1 MLGGADPKAAGM
13 PRTRFPFSLAD
24 DKKGRRSLDGSDA
37 AGVAIASPIHAD
49 PMKPLVMKYIGQLV
63 AAGHAE
69 WEMRENGSVQLRCR
83 TGEIFLLEET
93 MIVRVAALPDRRD
106 LPSWGN
112 NDLRV
117 A

>member
-1 MLGGADPKAAGM
+1 VLGGADPKAAGM

-24 DKKGRRSLDGSDA
+24 DKKARRSLDGSDA

-69 WEMRENGSVQLRCR
+69 WETRENGSVQLRCR
-83 TGEIFLLEET
+83 TGEIFLLGET
-93 MIVRVAALPDRRD
+93 MI
-106 LPSWGN
+106 
-112 NDLRV
+112 LRV

>member
-1 MLGGADPKAAGM
+1 VLGGADSKVAGM

-24 DKKGRRSLDGSDA
+24 DKGRRSLDGSDA
-37 AGVAIASPIHAD
+37 AGVAIASPILAD

-69 WEMRENGSVQLRCR
+69 WDLRENGSVQLRCR

-93 MIVRVAALPDRRD
+93 MIVRV
-106 LPSWGN
+106 G
-112 NDLRV
+112 
-117 A
+117 

>member
-1 MLGGADPKAAGM
+1 MVFLPSTSALQAQQDSL
-13 PRTRFPFSLAD
+13 RIRFT
-24 DKKGRRSLDGSDA
+24 KGHRSLDGSDA

-69 WEMRENGSVQLRCR
+69 WETRENGSVQLRCR
-83 TGEIFLLEET
+83 TGEIFFLGET
-93 MIVRVAALPDRRD
+93 MI
-106 LPSWGN
+106 
-112 NDLRV
+112 LRV